1 MANISSDYIIR
12 IYRFDKNSARRFVGT
27 VEGVGMKGKR
37 VFTTIE
43 ELWEILTRIKEGDNK
58 GKDEN
63 PNFRN
68 W

>member
-43 ELWEILTRIKEGDNK
+43 ELWEILTHCHRAPLEMLSNM
-58 GKDEN
+58 
-63 PNFRN
+63 
-68 W
+68 